1 MRRLIAAVLSGICA
15 LPAHALDIRP
25 VSVSVP
31 AGPAHAELWLD
42 NPGPTAWTGQARL
55 YRWTQ
60 EGDEER
66 LAAAQE
72 VVVSPVHLAVAAGQG
87 QRLRVV
93 RLGDAPQD
101 TQQAYRLILTPAP
114 TAGDGLARY
123 SLPVFLEPA
132 TGAPP
137 ASRLHGAAS
146 GSPAAPRLHLYN
158 DGDAHAHLA
167 ELVFV
172 DAQGRRQLLI
182 EGLAG
187 YVLPHSHR
195 SWALPARP
203 DGYAGGRFRAR
214 MDHAEEAALPSS
226 PPEIA
231 AAAQAEL

>member
-1 MRRLIAAVLSGICA
+1 
-15 LPAHALDIRP
+15 
-25 VSVSVP
+25 
-31 AGPAHAELWLD
+31 
-42 NPGPTAWTGQARL
+42 
-55 YRWTQ
+55 
-60 EGDEER
+60 
-66 LAAAQE
+66 
-72 VVVSPVHLAVAAGQG
+72 
-87 QRLRVV
+87 
-93 RLGDAPQD
+93 LGDAPQD

-114 TAGDGLARY
+114 AAGDGLARY

-146 GSPAAPRLHLYN
+146 SSPAAPRLHLYN

-172 DAQGRRQLLI
+172 DARGGRQVLI

-231 AAAQAEL
+231 AAGQAEL